1 MGGWDRGGEGRGGGG
16 EEWGLIEVKY
26 WVSHQGIEMAKPEFP
41 RRDQKNVTEHA
52 MLFLSTEMRTSG
64 SVTK

>member
-1 MGGWDRGGEGRGGGG
+1 M
-16 EEWGLIEVKY
+16 IEVKY

-41 RRDQKNVTEHA
+41 RRDQKNVTAEHA